1 VCHIFSLRQ
10 NYLSVQSKINKTPA
24 LTNQEKHPILK
35 NMKVT
40 AVIADDL
47 VNNVK
52 AYTRSSTVTEAITIA
67 LKDWLDMHNIKELNK
82 QIAQNP
88 LCIDNGRQI
97 REINRT
103 V

>member
-1 VCHIFSLRQ
+1 
-10 NYLSVQSKINKTPA
+10 
-24 LTNQEKHPILK
+24 
-35 NMKVT
+35 MKVT

-67 LKDWLDMHNIKELNK
+67 LKDWLDMHNVKELNK